1 MVVRSL
7 VAAGFAASAAL
18 ASPNPG
24 WRKTVTET
32 CTETLVQTTTET
44 SVQIMTETSTVTQ
57 SASCSGSSG
66 SMMTS
71 SGNGSTMSTTMSSS
85 SRTRPS
91 TTLTATA
98 TATGSGLN
106 DAAQDAGKLYFG
118 TAADI
123 PGTGEAQDPYYMR
136 EFNNTHDFG
145 QATPANIMKF
155 VYTEPE
161 QGVFNFTGGDYFL
174 NITDPTKE
182 YIRCH
187 NLIWGSQLPTWIT
200 NPSTN
205 WTNATLSAALHNHVY
220 TTVSYFGDRCYAWD
234 TVNEG
239 LSDSPAGSYMENI
252 WYNVIGPEYIPM
264 AFAAAQQAIEDNDL
278 SVKLYYNDYNIEYLG
293 NKSLAAQDIVS
304 DLKGRGIQ
312 IDGVGLE
319 SHFIAGSTPS
329 QSAQEDNMRAFV
341 ELGVDVAV
349 TELDVR
355 LNLPPNATTEAQ
367 QKLDYYNTV
376 AACVAVDGCVAI
388 TVWDFVDT
396 YSWIPGTFPG
406 QGYGDL
412 FLQPDGAD
420 TPLLK
425 KAAYDGCLEALEG
438 EDYNDPLST

>member
-1 MVVRSL
+1 MSVRSL
-7 VAAGFAASAAL
+7 IATGFAASTAL

-24 WRKTVTET
+24 WGKTVTET
-32 CTETLVQTTTET
+32 CTETLVQT
-44 SVQIMTETSTVTQ
+44 MTETSTVTQ

-66 SMMTS
+66 STMTS
-71 SGNGSTMSTTMSSS
+71 GGNGSTMSTTMSSS
-85 SRTRPS
+85 TRTRPS

-106 DAAQDAGKLYFG
+106 DAAEDAGKLYFG

-123 PGTGEAQDPYYMR
+123 PGTGEAQDPYYLS

-174 NITDPTKE
+174 NITDPTKD

-187 NLIWGSQLPTWIT
+187 NLVWGSQLPTWIT

-234 TVNEG
+234 VVNEG

-264 AFAAAQQAIEDNDL
+264 AFAAAQQAVEDNDL

-293 NKSLAAQDIVS
+293 NKSLAAQDIVTE
-304 DLKGRGIQ
+304 LKGRGIQ

-319 SHFIAGSTPS
+319 SHFIAGNTPS

-341 ELGVDVAV
+341 SLGVDVAV

-367 QKLDYYNTV
+367 QKRDYYNTV
-376 AACVAVDGCVAI
+376 AACVAVDGCVGI

-396 YSWIPGTFPG
+396 YSWIPGTFTG

-420 TPLLK
+420 TPLVK

-438 EDYNDPLST
+438 EDYIDPLST